1 MDATCLLCNAEDEDI
16 EHFLLRC
23 SVLDEIRNSTFH
35 DMDIEFYK
43 LIQKK
48 LEDLTVKEKIAII
61 LDYSILLINDT
72 YHPAQHRVTIKNLSA
87 L

>member
-1 MDATCLLCNAEDEDI
+1 
-16 EHFLLRC
+16 
-23 SVLDEIRNSTFH
+23 
-35 DMDIEFYK
+35 MDIEFYK

-61 LDYSILLINDT
+61 LDCSILLINGT